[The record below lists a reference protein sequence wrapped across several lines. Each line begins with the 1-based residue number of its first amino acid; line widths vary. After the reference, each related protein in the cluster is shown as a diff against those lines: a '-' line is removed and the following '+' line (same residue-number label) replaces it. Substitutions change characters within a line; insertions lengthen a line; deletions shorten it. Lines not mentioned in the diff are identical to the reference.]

1 MTGADLR
8 IGFIPLVDCAPLAVA
23 DAFGMFAAEGLKVTL
38 IREVS
43 WANIRDKV
51 QAQLLDAAHMLGPMP
66 LAASLGVGGE
76 RTPMI
81 APISLNRNG
90 SAITVSKALATEMRR
105 ADPEGMAA
113 RPCTARPLASV
124 VEQRRTVGAAPPVL
138 AAVFPYSM
146 HAYELRYWLAEAGID
161 PDRDVRLVFI
171 PPSRMAARL
180 RSGEIDGFCVG
191 APWNAVAEAAG
202 SGEILI
208 RAREFWPSGPDKV
221 LGMTRAFA
229 EREPDVAQALLRTLL
244 RAAAWVDRPENRS
257 DVAEL
262 LAAPSYVGEPAMLL
276 RRSLVDSPDALV
288 FHRGAA
294 TFPWVS
300 HAAWFLAQMR
310 RWGQLDADVDIP
322 TAAAEVYRP
331 DLYRLAA
338 GQVGAPTP
346 DEDIKVEGVH
356 AEPWRLDTAGG
367 PIEMP
372 ADRQFDARTFD
383 PVRPAAYLE
392 GFSIRRERGPAE
404 A

>member
-1 MTGADLR
+1 MTATDLR

-51 QAQLLDAAHMLGPMP
+51 QAQLLDAAHMLGPML

-76 RTPMI
+76 RTPMV
-81 APISLNRNG
+81 APMALNRNG
-90 SAITVSKALATEMRR
+90 SAITVSNALATEMRR
-105 ADPEGMAA
+105 ADPERMTT
-113 RPCTARPLASV
+113 RPCTARPLARV
-124 VEQRRTVGAAPPVL
+124 VEQRLATGAPPPVL

-161 PDRDVRLVFI
+161 PDRDVRLLFI

-221 LGMTRAFA
+221 LGMTSTFA
-229 EREPDVAQALLRTLL
+229 EREPDVVQALLRTLL
-244 RAAAWVDRPENRS
+244 RAAAWVDRPENRD

-294 TFPWVS
+294 NFPWVS

-310 RWGQLDADVDIP
+310 RWGQLGADVDIP
-322 TAAAEVYRP
+322 TAAAGVYRP
-331 DLYRLAA
+331 DLCRLAA
-338 GQVGAPTP
+338 ERVGAPVP
-346 DEDIKVEGVH
+346 LEDGKIEGAH
-356 AEPWRLDTAGG
+356 GSPWRLDTADGA
-367 PIEMP
+367 IDMP
-372 ADRQFDARTFD
+372 ADRLFDARPFD
-383 PVRPAAYLE
+383 PASPDAYIE
-392 GFSIRRERGPAE
+392 GFAIRREGRQA
-404 A
+404 AS